1 MMVVMRMT
9 SKIPILAMVMMVMMM
24 MSRRMALI
32 VVVVEMMVLTTT
44 RIMTMTMKGGGEYKI
59 ETGSQG
65 ILLRDTTNFSP
76 PSPSSRKR

>member
-24 MSRRMALI
+24 SSRMVLT
-32 VVVVEMMVLTTT
+32 VVVVEMMVLTMT

-59 ETGSQG
+59 ETGFQG

-76 PSPSSRKR
+76 PLPSSRKR